1 MELEKK
7 LGGILLDKTKT
18 ILFQD
23 MSAPLILTLED
34 VGSGWKLKPQSETVE
49 IPFHHIWNS
58 THNHL
63 HCSFKIEKIDR
74 TVDNIQFRILA
85 SQRGSPTHRQIFRVN
100 TELKGPSLNNNC
112 QKVCLLCFVV

>member
-7 LGGILLDKTKT
+7 LGGVLLDKTKT

-23 MSAPLILTLED
+23 TSAPLILTLED
-34 VGSGWKLKPQSETVE
+34 IGAGWKTKPQSDNVE

-63 HCSFKIEKIDR
+63 HCSFKLEKTDR
-74 TVDNIQFRILA
+74 STENIQFRILA
-85 SQRGSPTHRQIFRVN
+85 SQKGSPTHRQIFRVN
-100 TELKGPSLNNNC
+100 TELKTPASSSC
-112 QKVCLLCFVV
+112 QKVTEIELV